1 MPIELDAS
9 EPLDL
14 VWTCACCGKEYKT
27 LSFAY
32 ALDQPDAWCG
42 VPEAQRRHRATLGT
56 DTCTI
61 DGKRFFVRGRVLLP
75 VEGFDDPF
83 IWGCWASVSKETF
96 EAYGKFWD
104 VPNRAD
110 MLPFEGTLAS
120 DIPLYPATAGLRC
133 KIQMRDARKRPSFI
147 LESTDHS
154 LAMEQ
159 RNGITLDRVK
169 EIASTIL
176 QHRKDYAAAD

>member
-1 MPIELDAS
+1 MS
-9 EPLDL
+9 EVLDL

-32 ALDQPDAWCG
+32 ALDQPDAWHG
-42 VPEAQRRHRATLGT
+42 VPEEERRHRATLGT
-56 DTCTI
+56 DTSTV
-61 DGKRFFVRGRVLLP
+61 DGKQFFIRGRVLLP
-75 VEGFDDPF
+75 VEGYDDPF

-110 MLPFEGTLAS
+110 MPPFEGMLAS
-120 DIPLYPATAGLRC
+120 DIPIYPATAGLSCR
-133 KIQMRDARKRPSFI
+133 IQMRDTRKRPSFI
-147 LESTDHS
+147 LESTDHP
-154 LAMEQ
+154 LAVEQ

-169 EIASTIL
+169 DIASKIL
-176 QHRKDYAAAD
+176 KHKKDYAAAN